1 MQLLALVWGVL
12 AIIGFG
18 VAFIP
23 CLGALNWLNIPFAI
37 AGVIVSLI
45 ALYAFAPRKPRNG
58 YRRSDPQPDRSR
70 YRFHAAR
77 RRALHSVIKSK
88 SHADTQK
95 LRGRHGGRAARC
107 PDRTQAQLRFH
118 PRR

>member
-12 AIIGFG
+12 AMIGFG

-45 ALYAFAPRKPRNG
+45 ALS
-58 YRRSDPQPDRSR
+58 RSLPGSR
-70 YRFHAAR
+70 GTAIAALVLNLI
-77 RRALHSVIKSK
+77 AVVIGFMR
-88 SHADTQK
+88 
-95 LRGRHGGRAARC
+95 LAAGHFI
-107 PDRTQAQLRFH
+107 L
-118 PRR
+118 